1 MPTGSGR
8 DATETRIRLVSD
20 WTVVATLPANDSV
33 LAFSLDDNQVLA
45 STSPYHLTI
54 TMPRHLAV
62 IRWKTGTA
70 IWSYVP
76 IDDLGS
82 FLAQPDGNGFALAF
96 KSTLNL
102 QDLLIVYGDGT
113 TKSIPGGYVTIW

>member
-1 MPTGSGR
+1 MIARCAGCPETHGDVVTRTSESSPLK
-8 DATETRIRLVSD
+8 ATT
-20 WTVVATLPANDSV
+20 
-33 LAFSLDDNQVLA
+33 
-45 STSPYHLTI
+45 
-54 TMPRHLAV
+54 
-62 IRWKTGTA
+62 
-70 IWSYVP
+70 P

-82 FLAQPDGNGFALAF
+82 FIAQPDGNGFALAF